1 MTEKVTIGY
10 NEYIIT
16 THTHITNKKKLC
28 PICLLRFFFSRKN
41 DSQQKSEFSHTF
53 RIVQNIFFAILLLSL
68 RSFLWLKDSISKSL
82 TVFQGFISYGANTF
96 IHEILFKV

>member
-1 MTEKVTIGY
+1 MSPKV
-10 NEYIIT
+10 
-16 THTHITNKKKLC
+16 
-28 PICLLRFFFSRKN
+28 FFFSRKN

-53 RIVQNIFFAILLLSL
+53 RIVQNIFLQFCCWVFEVF
-68 RSFLWLKDSISKSL
+68 FLWLKDSISKSL